1 MSGFW
6 NRMFGR
12 KDDQGSAKSAKERL
26 QFVLVHDRI
35 NLPAER
41 MQAMKQELMAVI
53 SKYVDVT
60 TEEVE
65 IALEQRDRNQNVMR
79 AEIPFS
85 KSLGADP
92 ARDEALEELK
102 AQSSKNYTSRI
113 LDDDSSDLDLEFSD
127 DETVLSK
134 PAQPTPPDSSSPGIA
149 EG

>member
-1 MSGFW
+1 MSRLW
-6 NRMFGR
+6 NWVFGR
-12 KDDQGSAKSAKERL
+12 KDDQGSARSAKERL

-85 KSLGADP
+85 KSFQADP

-102 AQSSKNYTSRI
+102 AQSYENYTSKI
-113 LDDDSSDLDLEFSD
+113 LDDDSSDLVLEDPD
-127 DETVLSK
+127 DETALSK
-134 PAQPTPPDSSSPGIA
+134 PAQPTSPDSPSPGIA
-149 EG
+149 ES